1 MDNCNIEFYG
11 SSTVGE
17 RGQIVIPQSAR
28 EKMKI
33 SHGDKYVFFGTES
46 MLYLVKS
53 NELDG
58 LLGRMHA
65 KITSKIEKIKQKVKE
80 DNETN

>member
-1 MDNCNIEFYG
+1 MDNCTVEFYG

-28 EKMKI
+28 EKMRI
-33 SHGDKYVFFGTES
+33 EAGEKYVFFGTET

-58 LLGRMHA
+58 LLGKMHA

-80 DNETN
+80 DNEIN